1 VVIEKP
7 CRLRWNALKCKLVA
21 FNIQGVIFLN
31 VEKILCV
38 AKLRATHQ
46 RKLVLRLLVEK
57 GSPLSHSE
65 ISSTLVE
72 SLDKVTLY
80 RTLQTLKAAGIVH
93 QVQGLDGVWRFCA
106 HDPESKGCPGDHPHF
121 LCLHCGKMFC
131 LTDQRLPRVEVPE
144 GMTVEGKQLVV
155 YGCCSECSPET
166 EAG

>member
-1 VVIEKP
+1 
-7 CRLRWNALKCKLVA
+7 
-21 FNIQGVIFLN
+21 LN
-31 VEKILCV
+31 VEKILSD

-46 RKLVLRLLVEK
+46 RKVVLRLLVEK

-80 RTLQTLKAAGIVH
+80 RTLQTLKGAGIVH
-93 QVQGLDGVWRFCA
+93 QVQGLDGA
-106 HDPESKGCPGDHPHF
+106 KGCPGDHPHF

-155 YGCCSECSPET
+155 YGCCSECDPET
-166 EAG
+166 ENK